1 MLSLK
6 LALDKL
12 DSSCGVD
19 AIAAM
24 EEVVRHAR
32 VACRSGVKRRR
43 DESIGAPTSRQLGIC
58 VNSTR
63 SVLFKGL
70 TYPSAQNAF
79 QAHKAAKQDRTPFT
93 TCDPWD
99 AARLG
104 RECVI
109 DVSAW
114 DANKR
119 KLMKAI
125 LSAQVAQHSEMRKI
139 LRSNPKIEED
149 TLLDPYWMREMPKI
163 WKEICDESGDRE
175 SGTEDEESEEQQP
188 GIIDPESIYG
198 RQYGAV
204 LPGETQLLD
213 EDF

>member
-1 MLSLK
+1 MMSLK
-6 LALDKL
+6 IALDKL
-12 DSSCGVD
+12 DASCGVD
-19 AIAAM
+19 AIGAM

-32 VACRSGVKRRR
+32 IACRSGMKRRR

-70 TYPSAQNAF
+70 TYPSVQNAF
-79 QAHKAAKQDRTPFT
+79 QAQKAARQDRTPFT

-114 DANKR
+114 DANRR

-125 LSAQVAQHSEMRKI
+125 LSAQVSQHSEMRKI
-139 LRSNPKIEED
+139 LRSNPKIEEE
-149 TLLDPYWMREMPKI
+149 TLLDPFWMREMPKI
-163 WKEICDESGDRE
+163 WKEISDESGDR
-175 SGTEDEESEEQQP
+175 SGTEDEESEEEQP
-188 GIIDPESIYG
+188 GDLEIFKSVYG